1 MAKRRKVH
9 AKGKKV
15 HKPGKSSNKYSKIT
29 IENSVAMRKKTCP
42 KCGPGVFMA
51 EHKDRV
57 HCGKCG
63 YMEKR

>member
-9 AKGKKV
+9 SKGKKA
-15 HKPGKSSNKYSKIT
+15 HKPGKSTNKYSKIDISSGT
-29 IENSVAMRKKTCP
+29 AQRKKTCP
-42 KCGPGVFMA
+42 KCGPGVFLA